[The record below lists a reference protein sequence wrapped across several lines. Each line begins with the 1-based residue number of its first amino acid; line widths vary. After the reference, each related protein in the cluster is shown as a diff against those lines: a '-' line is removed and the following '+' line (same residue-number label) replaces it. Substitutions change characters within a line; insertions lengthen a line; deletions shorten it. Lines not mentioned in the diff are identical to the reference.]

1 MKGVVIF
8 ALGLVLAM
16 PSISAGGQEQWV
28 QFRGPSAGDIPDDP
42 SLPDRWSETENIAW
56 KIDVPGLSW
65 SSPVVWNDHVFL
77 TTAISA
83 GDEPAPVKG
92 LYDPG
97 DENGGLA
104 SANEHRWMLYD
115 ISFETGQIVWQSTQG
130 LRPSSVISRIRSHLK
145 HP

>member
-1 MKGVVIF
+1 MLTYASIEGATMKGVVIF

-65 SSPVVWNDHVFL
+65 S
-77 TTAISA
+77 
-83 GDEPAPVKG
+83 
-92 LYDPG
+92 
-97 DENGGLA
+97 
-104 SANEHRWMLYD
+104 
-115 ISFETGQIVWQSTQG
+115 
-130 LRPSSVISRIRSHLK
+130 
-145 HP
+145 